1 MPETL
6 VSLIPLI
13 IGAAIVPLLVIA
25 AIVLLTSEK
34 HGPLKAIAFV
44 IGMTLVRLAQG
55 ALFGFVF
62 NGGGAADGAEQA
74 GIVKDALLIVLGL
87 LLLLAGV
94 KKLLKQPDP
103 DAPPPKWLTA
113 LESVPAWGALALG
126 AGLLLVSAKAWVFTL
141 SAISTIDAAQL
152 GRRDS
157 VITFLLFV
165 LLAQSLIIIPI
176 IIRLLLPSRATAWLG
191 FLNAWLEA
199 HNNQIALA
207 VSFVFGAL
215 FLYQGIAGLL
225 A

>member
-55 ALFGFVF
+55 ALFGFVL

-74 GIVKDALLIVLGL
+74 SIVKDALLIVLGL

-103 DAPPPKWLTA
+103 DAPPPRWLTM
-113 LESVPAWGALALG
+113 LDGVSPLGALGLG
-126 AGLLLVSAKAWVFTL
+126 AGLLLISAKAWVFTL
-141 SAISTIDAAQL
+141 SAISRIDEAAL
-152 GRRDS
+152 GRTDS
-157 VITFLLFV
+157 ITTFLLFV
-165 LLAQSLIIIPI
+165 LLAQSLILIPI
-176 IIRLLLPSRATAWLG
+176 VIRLLLPGRAVAWLRA
-191 FLNAWLEA
+191 LNDWLEA
-199 HNNQIALA
+199 HNSRITLA